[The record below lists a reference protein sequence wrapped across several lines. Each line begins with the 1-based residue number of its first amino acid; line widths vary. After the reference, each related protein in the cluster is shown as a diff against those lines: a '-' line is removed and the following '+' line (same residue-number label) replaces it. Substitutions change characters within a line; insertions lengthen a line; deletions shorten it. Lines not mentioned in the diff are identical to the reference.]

1 MMNCI
6 TSSPLKKDYE
16 TDDCISLIEAK
27 VVNRY
32 DDDNYSDNIH
42 NIPITLADQ
51 SIENLRLLSK
61 TGDITRFEVEN
72 RLKLLKSYLEY
83 QRECDI
89 EDEVDKNSRNPFL
102 LLHGLLSF
110 FCSCYKN
117 SSTNNNRDIDID

>member
-6 TSSPLKKDYE
+6 TSSPLNKDYE
-16 TDDCISLIEAK
+16 TDDYISLIEAK

-32 DDDNYSDNIH
+32 DDDNYSDNVH
-42 NIPITLADQ
+42 NISITLADQ

-61 TGDITRFEVEN
+61 TGEITRSEGAR
-72 RLKLLKSYLEY
+72 RLRLLKSYLEY

-102 LLHGLLSF
+102 LLYGLLSF
-110 FCSCYKN
+110 FCSCYKK